1 MPLSW
6 AGISPG
12 KQAIV
17 RTHPSLAALVL
28 LSLICLPV
36 SGVPQSTPPAAQ
48 PQSNAPPPPAKT
60 SPKKKK
66 ATKRAAKPPVVVPP
80 RVQQVRQAFVASAD
94 LKPMAIQLLDN
105 RTSVAYAGVEAY
117 AVKHQAENAGALAW
131 LVVGYARTEDS
142 QFAQAVPP
150 LKQARAHAGELAD
163 YVDYFLGNA
172 QLSSGD
178 ARGAAATL
186 QGFEKRYA
194 DSILLLDAMMLQA
207 RALVATGDAAA
218 AVRSLEAHRTPP
230 RADVELALG
239 RAYAAAGKPESAAEA
254 WRRAYFTMP
263 LASDSQE
270 AGDQLKALS
279 ARVKLPA
286 PLQSERK
293 QRADLLLKG
302 KRYKDAAE
310 DYRSLLSEPHLTDEN
325 GVRLGLGAALY
336 RTKRYKEAREMLEKI
351 PESADERNAERLYYL
366 AEMARGRD
374 AQRFAS
380 LLQAMRNSP
389 SPGPWLEQALLSS
402 GNSQLLLR
410 NYETAARFYAELYAR
425 FPNGTSASYA
435 HWKTAWLR
443 LRLGD
448 SAAARR
454 LFEEQIKLYPASP
467 EVPNALYW
475 RGRLAEEEKDL
486 NTARAY
492 YQKLS
497 DRFRFFYYAERARE
511 RLLVVKIDGSAP
523 AVPLLN
529 KIPPAAR
536 PVRFGRAAAPADNLR
551 VQKSFL
557 LQNGGLFDLAIAELD
572 AAYTQDGS
580 LWAMGEMVRIYQS
593 TGRYWRALQM
603 LKRGMPGYFS
613 LEIAD
618 LPRPFWEAL
627 FPRLYWSDIQKHS
640 EANQL
645 DPFLVAGLIRQ
656 ESEFHAGA
664 VSRARALGLMQILP
678 STGRTLAREIKLR
691 RFSTNMLLD
700 PSVNVQM
707 GTRYFR
713 GLLDDHEGTPQYAL
727 AAYNAGPHR
736 VTEWRDNGSYRD
748 VDEFV
753 ESIPFTETRE
763 YVQAV
768 LRNAA
773 VYRRLYG
780 TP

>member
-1 MPLSW
+1 MSPSW

-12 KQAIV
+12 KQATV

-28 LSLICLPV
+28 LSLISFPV
-36 SGVPQSTPPAAQ
+36 SGVPQGQPAVAQAQ
-48 PQSNAPPPPAKT
+48 PSAPPAKA
-60 SPKKKK
+60 SPRKQKTK
-66 ATKRAAKPPVVVPP
+66 KRAAKPPVVVPP
-80 RVQQVRQAFVASAD
+80 RVQQVRQDFVASTD

-105 RTSVAYAGVEAY
+105 RTSAAYAGVEAY
-117 AVKHQAENAGALAW
+117 AVKHQAENSGALAW
-131 LVVGYARTEDS
+131 LVMGYARTLDS
-142 QFAQAVPP
+142 QYAQAVPP
-150 LKQARAHAGELAD
+150 LKNARAHAGELAD

-178 ARGAAATL
+178 ERAAAATL
-186 QGFEKRYA
+186 EGFEKHYA
-194 DSILLLDAMMLQA
+194 DSILLRDAVMLRA
-207 RALVATGDAAA
+207 RALVASGDAAA
-218 AVRSLEAHRTPP
+218 AVRLLEAHRAPP
-230 RADVELALG
+230 SADMELALG

-254 WRRAYFTMP
+254 WRRAYYTMP
-263 LASDSQE
+263 LDPDSQE
-270 AGDQLKALS
+270 AGDQLKSLS
-279 ARVKLPA
+279 ERVKLPA

-293 QRADLLLKG
+293 QRADLLFKG
-302 KRYKDAAE
+302 RRYKDAVE
-310 DYRSLLSEPHLTDEN
+310 EYRDLLAEPHLSDEN
-325 GVRLGLGAALY
+325 GVRLGLGAALF
-336 RTKRYKEAREMLEKI
+336 RAKQYKEARQILERI

-374 AQRFAS
+374 PQRFAD
-380 LLQAMRNSP
+380 LLQALRNSP
-389 SPGPWLEQALLSS
+389 SPGPWLEQSLLSA

-410 NYETAARFYAELYAR
+410 NYETAARFYAELYTR
-425 FPNGTSASYA
+425 FPGGANASYA

-443 LRLGD
+443 MRLGD
-448 SAAARR
+448 SARARR
-454 LFEEQIKLYPASP
+454 LFEEQIQLYPASP

-475 RGRLAEEEKDL
+475 RGRLAEEEQDL

-492 YQKLS
+492 YQMLS

-511 RLLVVKIDGSAP
+511 RLLVVKIDGSVP
-523 AVPLLN
+523 AVPLLR
-529 KIPPAAR
+529 KIPPPALR
-536 PVRFGRAAAPADNLR
+536 VRFDRGAAPPDNLR

-557 LQNGGLFDLAIAELD
+557 LQNGGLFDLALAELEV
-572 AAYTQDGS
+572 AYTQDGS

-593 TGRYWRALQM
+593 TGRYWRAMQM
-603 LKRGMPGYFS
+603 LKKGVPGYFS

-627 FPRLYWSDIQKHS
+627 FPRLYWSDIQRYS
-640 EANQL
+640 EENEL
-645 DPFLVAGLIRQ
+645 DPSLVAGLIRQ

-664 VSRARALGLMQILP
+664 VSRARAIGLMQILP
-678 STGRTLAREIKLR
+678 STGRKLARDLKLR
-691 RFSTNMLLD
+691 RYSTNMLWD
-700 PSVNVQM
+700 PTVNLQL

-713 GLLDDHEGTPQYAL
+713 GLLDDLEGTPQYAL
-727 AAYNAGPHR
+727 AAYNAGPDR
-736 VTEWRDNGSYRD
+736 VTEWRDHGQYRD

-780 TP
+780 AP

>member
-1 MPLSW
+1 MPHLW
-6 AGISPG
+6 AGISPDR
-12 KQAIV
+12 QAAV
-17 RTHPSLAALVL
+17 RTHPWLAALVL
-28 LSLICLPV
+28 LSLILPL
-36 SGVPQSTPPAAQ
+36 SGGQQSEPPAAET
-48 PQSNAPPPPAKT
+48 SASSSPARAQT
-60 SPKKKK
+60 SPQKRAVKKR
-66 ATKRAAKPPVVVPP
+66 ATKPAVVVPP

-105 RTSVAYAGVEAY
+105 RTSAAYAGVEAY
-117 AVKHQAENAGALAW
+117 AVKHQAEASGALAW
-131 LVVGYARTEDS
+131 LVVGYARSLDS
-142 QFAQAVPP
+142 QYAQAVPP

-163 YVDYFLGNA
+163 YVDYFLGSA

-186 QGFEKRYA
+186 EGFEQRYP
-194 DSILLLDAMMLQA
+194 DSILLRDALMLQA

-218 AVRSLEAHRTPP
+218 AARLLEAHRAPP
-230 RADVELALG
+230 SAELELALG

-254 WRRAYFTMP
+254 WRRAYYTMP
-263 LASDSQE
+263 LQSDSQE
-270 AGDQLKALS
+270 AGAQLKALS
-279 ARVKLPA
+279 ERVKLPA

-293 QRADLLLKG
+293 QRAELLLKG

-310 DYRSLLSEPHLTDEN
+310 EYRDLLSEPHLTDEN

-336 RTKRYKEAREMLEKI
+336 RTTRYKEARDILEKI

-374 AQRFAS
+374 SSRFAEV
-380 LLQAMRNSP
+380 LQAMRNSP
-389 SPGPWLEQALLSS
+389 SPGPWLEQALLSA

-410 NYETAARFYAELYAR
+410 NYETAARFYTELYTR
-425 FPNGTSASYA
+425 FPNGASASYA

-448 SAAARR
+448 SARARR
-454 LFEEQIKLYPASP
+454 LFEEQIQLYPASP

-511 RLLVVKIDGSAP
+511 RLLVVKIDGAAP

-529 KIPPAAR
+529 KIPPATR
-536 PVRFGRAAAPADNLR
+536 PVRFDRASAPPDNLR

-557 LQNGGLFDLAIAELD
+557 LQNGGLFDLAIAELE

-580 LWAMGEMVRIYQS
+580 LWAMGEMARIYQS
-593 TGRYWRALQM
+593 TGRYWRAMQL
-603 LKRGMPGYFS
+603 LKKGLPGYFS

-618 LPRPFWEAL
+618 LPRPFWETL
-627 FPRLYWSDIQKHS
+627 FPRLYWSYIQKHS
-640 EANQL
+640 GDNQL

-736 VTEWRDNGSYRD
+736 VTEWRDNGQYRD

>member
-1 MPLSW
+1 MPRSW
-6 AGISPG
+6 AGISRD
-12 KQAIV
+12 KQAAV
-17 RTHPSLAALVL
+17 RTHPWLAALVL
-28 LSLICLPV
+28 LSLILPL
-36 SGVPQSTPPAAQ
+36 SGGQQSEPPAAKT
-48 PQSNAPPPPAKT
+48 SASSPPARAQT
-60 SPKKKK
+60 SPRKKTVK
-66 ATKRAAKPPVVVPP
+66 KRAAKPAVVVPP

-94 LKPMAIQLLDN
+94 LKAMAIQLLDN
-105 RTSVAYAGVEAY
+105 RTSAAYAGVEAY
-117 AVKHQAENAGALAW
+117 ALKHQAEASGALAW
-131 LVVGYARTEDS
+131 LVVGYARSLDS
-142 QFAQAVPP
+142 QYAQAVPP

-163 YVDYFLGNA
+163 YVNYFLGNA

-186 QGFEKRYA
+186 EGFEKRYA
-194 DSILLLDAMMLQA
+194 DSILLRDALMLQA

-218 AVRSLEAHRTPP
+218 AVRLLEAHRAPP
-230 RADVELALG
+230 GADLELALG
-239 RAYAAAGKPESAAEA
+239 RAYAAAGKPEAAAEA
-254 WRRAYFTMP
+254 WRRAYYTMP
-263 LASDSQE
+263 LESDSAE

-279 ARVKLPA
+279 ERAKLPA

-293 QRADLLLKG
+293 QRADLLFKG
-302 KRYKDAAE
+302 RRYKNAAE
-310 DYRSLLSEPHLTDEN
+310 EYRSLLSEPHLTDEH

-336 RTKRYKEAREMLEKI
+336 RTKRYKEARDILEKI

-374 AQRFAS
+374 SARFAE

-389 SPGPWLEQALLSS
+389 SPGPWLEQALLSA
-402 GNSQLLLR
+402 GNAQLLLR
-410 NYETAARFYAELYAR
+410 NYESAARFYAELYTR
-425 FPNGTSASYA
+425 FPNGASASYA

-443 LRLGD
+443 MRLGD
-448 SAAARR
+448 SAQARR
-454 LFEEQIKLYPASP
+454 LFEDQIKLYPASL

-497 DRFRFFYYAERARE
+497 DRFRFFYYAERARA
-511 RLLVVKIDGSAP
+511 RLLVVKIDGAAP
-523 AVPLLN
+523 AVPLLRN
-529 KIPPAAR
+529 IPPATR
-536 PVRFGRAAAPADNLR
+536 PVRFDRASAPPDNLR

-580 LWAMGEMVRIYQS
+580 LWAMGEMARIYQS

-603 LKRGMPGYFS
+603 LKKGLPGYFS

-645 DPFLVAGLIRQ
+645 DPSLVAGLIRQ

-678 STGRTLAREIKLR
+678 STGRKLARDIKLR
-691 RFSTNMLLD
+691 PYSTNMLLN

-713 GLLDDHEGTPQYAL
+713 GLLDDLEGTPQYAL

-736 VTEWRDNGSYRD
+736 VAEWRGNGQYRD